1 MMSTV
6 PILIDVAVGPAAPDA
21 TASES
26 GARSAAGAAAST
38 SEAGELVSIE
48 SAARIAAAAQ
58 QAGVAAL
65 RILDSA
71 GGRRALDPSIAAAYL
86 AGQAGDIGYLV
97 DIATTHNAPYNVARR
112 VLSFD
117 RATGGRAGLVLRPG
131 DGDEVS
137 DAVTPRSPSLPPG
150 RRWAEYAEVL
160 ARLWE
165 SFPRAALL
173 GDRERARVVDPALI
187 AGIDHEGRGYRVA
200 GPLDGPSSVQG
211 RPLVVAADTDLVGWD
226 VAARSADAVI
236 VAGTAVSGAGRALAA
251 ALERVGRRRGEVALI
266 GRAPVTVR
274 DARDGRAALSRLVDW
289 AHAYDLDAV
298 ELSPTGGARGVLAAA
313 EAVATVR
320 SARRAP
326 TLRAALGLQPVAAVL
341 R

>member
-6 PILIDVAVGPAAPDA
+6 PILLDVAVGAAASEA
-21 TASES
+21 TAPES

-38 SEAGELVSIE
+38 IDAGELVSIE

-86 AGQAGDIGYLV
+86 AGQTGDIGYLV

-117 RATGGRAGLVLRPG
+117 RATDGRAGLVLRPG

-137 DAVTPRSPSLPPG
+137 DAVAAPAPSLPPG

-173 GDRERARVVDPALI
+173 GDRERARVVDPTLI

-211 RPLVVAADTDLVGWD
+211 RPLVVADTDLVGWD

-298 ELSPTGGARGVLAAA
+298 ELAPTGGARGVLAAA

>member
-1 MMSTV
+1 MSTV
-6 PILIDVAVGPAAPDA
+6 PILIDVAVGAAASEA

-26 GARSAAGAAAST
+26 GARSAPGDATST
-38 SEAGELVSIE
+38 IDAGELVSIE
-48 SAARIAAAAQ
+48 SAARIAVAAQ

-71 GGRRALDPSIAAAYL
+71 GGRRALDPSAAAAYL
-86 AGQAGDIGYLV
+86 GGRAGDIGYLV

-112 VLSFD
+112 VLSLD
-117 RATGGRAGLVLRPG
+117 RATGGCAGVVLRPG

-137 DAVTPRSPSLPPG
+137 DAVIAPSPPLAPG

-173 GDRERARVVDPALI
+173 GDRERARVADPALI
-187 AGIDHEGRGYRVA
+187 AAIDHEGRGYRVA

-226 VAARSADAVI
+226 IAARSADAVI
-236 VAGTAVSGAGRALAA
+236 VAGTAVPGAGRALTA

-266 GRAPVTVR
+266 GRAQVTVG
-274 DARDGRAALSRLVDW
+274 DARDGRAALSRLADW

-313 EAVATVR
+313 EAVATLR
-320 SARRAP
+320 SARPAS

>member
-1 MMSTV
+1 MSTV
-6 PILIDVAVGPAAPDA
+6 PILIDVAVGAAA
-21 TASES
+21 SEVTASES
-26 GARSAAGAAAST
+26 ARSAPGAAT
-38 SEAGELVSIE
+38 LTIDAGELVSIE
-48 SAARIAAAAQ
+48 SAARIAVAAQ

-71 GGRRALDPSIAAAYL
+71 GGRRALDPSVAAAYL
-86 AGQAGDIGYLV
+86 AGRAGDIGYLV

-117 RATGGRAGLVLRPG
+117 RATGGRAGVVLRPG

-137 DAVTPRSPSLPPG
+137 DAVIAPSPPLAPG
-150 RRWAEYAEVL
+150 QRWAEYTEVL

-173 GDRERARVVDPALI
+173 GDRERARVADPALLT
-187 AGIDHEGRGYRVA
+187 GIDHQGRGYRVA

-211 RPLVVAADTDLVGWD
+211 RPLLVAADTDLVGWD
-226 VAARSADAVI
+226 IAAGSADAVI
-236 VAGTAVSGAGRALAA
+236 VAGTAVSGAGRALTA

-266 GRAPVTVR
+266 GRAPVTVG
-274 DARDGRAALSRLVDW
+274 DARDGRAALSRLADW

-313 EAVATVR
+313 EAVATLR
-320 SARRAP
+320 PARP
-326 TLRAALGLQPVAAVL
+326 GSTLRAALGLQPVAAVL